1 MKIKL
6 AILGA
11 TGTVGQKAIKMLENH
26 PLFEVSELVASDKN
40 IGKDFGEVC
49 NWREEGEI
57 PTRLCQ
63 TKLIDYRQVTAP
75 YAISSLP
82 SEIALEAEPY
92 LAEKG
97 IHVVSNA
104 STFRRDPVV
113 PLLIPEINGDH
124 LELIKK
130 QKTKGKLIT
139 NPNCSTVFLA
149 LGLAP
154 LLSFGPI
161 EQVSVVTLQAL
172 SGAGYPGVPSL
183 DILGNIVP
191 NIGGEEEKI
200 EWEINRILGQVEKR
214 NGLLVTAHVNRVPV
228 LNGHTVVMHVTFKNP
243 VKVEDV
249 EKKLKLLASEQPQ
262 LYAYYSGEFRPQPL
276 KDISAYDQRAHLGRL
291 KQGANDRTIGLLSM
305 GHNLVRGAA
314 GAAILNLELLHRTL
328 TQR

>member
-1 MKIKL
+1 MKINI

-26 PLFEVSELVASDKN
+26 PLFQVSELVASDKN
-40 IGKDFGEVC
+40 NGRKFADVC
-49 NWREEGEI
+49 HWREEGEI
-57 PTRLCQ
+57 PERLKNS
-63 TKLIDYRQVTAP
+63 KLLDYREVTAP

-82 SEIALEAEPY
+82 AEIALEAEPY
-92 LAEKG
+92 LTKKG

-104 STFRRDPVV
+104 SAFRRDPLV
-113 PLLIPEINGDH
+113 PLLIPEINSTH
-124 LELIKK
+124 LSLLTK
-130 QKTKGKLIT
+130 QQTAGKLIT

-154 LLSFGPI
+154 LLSLGEI

-172 SGAGYPGVPSL
+172 SGAGYPGVPSM

-200 EWEINRILGQVEKR
+200 EWEINKILGTAEKL
-214 NGLLVTAHVNRVPV
+214 NQLAVTAHVNRVPV
-228 LNGHTVVMHVTFKNP
+228 IHGHTVVMHVTYRNS
-243 VKVEDV
+243 VSVETV
-249 EKKLKLLASEQPQ
+249 QEMFEKLSLERPE
-262 LYAYYSGEFRPQPL
+262 LYRFYTESFRPQPL
-276 KDISAYDQRAHLGRL
+276 KDITSYDQRAHIGRI

-314 GAAILNLELLHRTL
+314 GAAILNLELLHQYL
-328 TQR
+328 NK